1 MLVGAL
7 LESLSKRTHCA
18 AIGQHAH
25 SSHPVAQLT
34 QLECLVPYLSHA
46 PSCEAYLFNRVVI
59 RTNQKVLS
67 KMLHQEC
74 SELKVVCNGK
84 LALEEFT
91 KKGPFGIVI
100 LDVHMPIMG
109 GREAAMLIR
118 QQNQAVPVI
127 FLTGE
132 LASELQGAVQEYS
145 PCSLLIKPCSKKH
158 LLEVSQ

>member
-1 MLVGAL
+1 
-7 LESLSKRTHCA
+7 
-18 AIGQHAH
+18 
-25 SSHPVAQLT
+25 
-34 QLECLVPYLSHA
+34 
-46 PSCEAYLFNRVVI
+46 
-59 RTNQKVLS
+59 
-67 KMLHQEC
+67 MLHQEC

-91 KKGPFGIVI
+91 KMGPYGIVI

-109 GREAAMLIR
+109 GIEAAMLIR
-118 QQNQAVPVI
+118 QQNQAVPIV

-158 LLEVSQ
+158 LLEVSQRQRSLVCCSLQVYVGSCA